1 MRIRML
7 LSMLWLSALLVAG
20 SPGYVRFGAVPAGS
34 GVHPVLLF
42 VHGWNSDASTWS
54 GSNDMELKATAAGY
68 RTAFLD
74 VYPDHSMWDNGHLVA
89 TAVDQVKARF
99 AGSGVVLVCHSKGGV
114 DAQTALV
121 YDGAASKVERLI
133 TLGTPHRGT
142 PLADLAWST
151 WAGWLADLL
160 GSRNDGNRVL
170 QTGYM
175 AAFRAQTDARPES
188 RAVPTYT
195 AGGTKAGPWFS
206 SYWFGGIAIGRT
218 SDGVVPLDA
227 TDLPYQRAR
236 LFTRSWNHGEV
247 KQGSNAWPY
256 LQASLAQP
264 VLSLMANQSLLGE
277 PMPEPQLPL
286 DRLYRGGRTRSGMA
300 EATFP
305 VESGQAQVQLLLQT
319 SKTPRRALLIS
330 PSGRIHTLHLVLPAF
345 HGRARREKLSA
356 EDLEEGLGKGPGEGA
371 GDDAFPGAVGL
382 TVSVAAPEPGLWRMQ
397 LSAQGEDGYFVTV
410 VFPGDQST
418 PLSLTEAHGF
428 AHGHALPLA
437 AAAAGVTVQVH
448 SVRTSTPSASMPLQA
463 GSRMPE
469 PSVLNHTLVLT
480 WPGGRERDVIFSEP
494 E

>member
-1 MRIRML
+1 MRLR
-7 LSMLWLSALLVAG
+7 ALLACLCLSVGLWAG
-20 SPGYVRFGAVPAGS
+20 VPGNLRYGAIPAGS
-34 GVHPVLLF
+34 GTHPVLLF

-54 GSNDMELKATAAGY
+54 GSNDMEAKATAAGY

-74 VYPDHSMWDNGHLVA
+74 VYPDRSMWDNGLLVSA
-89 TAVDQVKARF
+89 AVDQVKARF
-99 AGSGVVLVCHSKGGV
+99 AGAGVVLVCHSKGGV

-175 AAFRAQTDARPES
+175 AAFRTQTDARPEA

-206 SYWFGGIAIGRT
+206 SYWFGGVAIGRT
-218 SDGVVPLDA
+218 SDGVVPLDS

-264 VLSLMANQSLLGE
+264 ALGLAANQPLMAIPATGPGLA
-277 PMPEPQLPL
+277 L
-286 DRLYRGGRTRSGMA
+286 DRLYRGGATRSGMA

-305 VESGQAQVQLLLQT
+305 VEAGQPLLQVLPET
-319 SKTPRRALLIS
+319 SKAPRRALLIS
-330 PSGRIHTLHLVLPAF
+330 PSGRTHAF
-345 HGRARREKLSA
+345 HGTLAAARGRMRG
-356 EDLEEGLGKGPGEGA
+356 EDPAGGEGPE
-371 GDDAFPGAVGL
+371 GEAFPGATRR
-382 TVSVAAPEPGLWRMQ
+382 TVSVAVPEAGLWRVQ
-397 LSAQGEDGYFVTV
+397 LSAQGEDAYFLTV
-410 VFPGDQST
+410 AFPEDRST
-418 PLSLTEAHGF
+418 PLGLAEAHGF
-428 AHGHALPLA
+428 ARGHAMPMA
-437 AAAAGVTVQVH
+437 ARAAGLEVEVH
-448 SVRTSTPSASMPLQA
+448 SVRTSPPAMPLKS
-463 GSRMPE
+463 GGRMPE

-480 WPGGRERDVIFSEP
+480 WPGGRERDVIFSEA

>member
-1 MRIRML
+1 MRLRAL
-7 LSMLWLSALLVAG
+7 LSLLWLSALLTAG
-20 SPGYVRFGAVPAGS
+20 TPGTLRFGAVPAGS
-34 GVHPVLLF
+34 GTHPVLLF

-54 GSNDMELKATAAGY
+54 GSNDMEAKATGAGY

-74 VYPDHSMWDNGHLVA
+74 VYPDRSMWDNGLLVA
-89 TAVDQVKARF
+89 TAVDQVRARF
-99 AGSGVVLVCHSKGGV
+99 AGTGVVLVCHSKGGV

-160 GSRNDGNRVL
+160 GSRNEGNRVL

-175 AAFRAQTDARPES
+175 AVFRAQTDARPEA

-218 SDGVVPLDA
+218 SDGVVPLDS

-264 VLSLMANQSLLGE
+264 ALALAAAPLQLAVPAAE
-277 PMPEPQLPL
+277 PAFAL
-286 DRLYRGGRTRSGMA
+286 DRLYRGGQTRSGMA
-300 EATFP
+300 EITFP
-305 VESGQAQVQLLLQT
+305 VEAGQPLLRLLLET
-319 SKTPRRALLIS
+319 SKAPRRALLIA
-330 PSGRIHTLHLVLPAF
+330 PSGRIHVVQGVRPAPR
-345 HGRARREKLSA
+345 GWLQREA
-356 EDLEEGLGKGPGEGA
+356 MADDEGPGGE
-371 GDDAFPGAVGL
+371 AFPGAVGR
-382 TVSVAAPEPGLWRMQ
+382 TVSVANPEPGLWRMQ
-397 LSAQGEDGYFVTV
+397 LSAQGEDAYFLTAA
-410 VFPGDQST
+410 FPGDRSA
-418 PLSLTEAHGF
+418 PLSLAEAHGF
-428 AHGHALPLA
+428 ARGHALPLA
-437 AAAAGVTVQVH
+437 AVGAGLTVTDH
-448 SVRTSTPSASMPLQA
+448 AVRTSSSALPLRA
-463 GSRMPE
+463 GTRMPE